1 MSPGKKSIYVCTDKN
16 HLFID
21 RDREIY
27 IEKIHN
33 QQSVNKLITGKE
45 VGAWLLTID
54 IWFCLHS

>member
-1 MSPGKKSIYVCTDKN
+1 MSLGKKSIYACTDKY
-16 HLFID
+16 HIFID
-21 RDREIY
+21 IDKKIC

-54 IWFCLHS
+54 ICFCLFT